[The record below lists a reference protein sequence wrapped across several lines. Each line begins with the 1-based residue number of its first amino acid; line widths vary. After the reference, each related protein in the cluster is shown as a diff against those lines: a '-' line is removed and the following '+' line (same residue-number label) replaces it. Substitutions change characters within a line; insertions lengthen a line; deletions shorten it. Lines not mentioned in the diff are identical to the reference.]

1 MYKLS
6 VRARKDLDN
15 IIDWTIENISVKAM
29 RDYHQSL
36 VQCFESIVQNPYL
49 GTDISIYKKGNF
61 CFNHQSHRIFYKIN
75 KNNIL
80 IVRLLHQSMNI
91 HQHLH

>member
-6 VRARKDLDN
+6 ARARKDLDD

-36 VQCFESIVQNPYL
+36 IQCFENIVQNPHI
-49 GTDISIYKKGNF
+49 GTKNTQYKKGVF

-75 KNNIL
+75 KNNIF
-80 IVRLLHQSMNI
+80 ITRLLHQSMSVR
-91 HQHLH
+91 QHLH